1 MCSDLTEELREMLDR
16 HADIPKVIM
25 DWGPESSQADKIIDN
40 SEEGGYLATKY
51 LIERGHS
58 KIACLSGHLD
68 KAACVERI
76 AGYKRALNEAKI
88 SADENMIIEGNFEC
102 DTAVLAAEQIVEM
115 EDRPTAVFCFNDT
128 MALGLMS
135 RLQEKGIRIPEDIS
149 VIGYDNIELAEY
161 FSPPLTTVHQPKRR
175 VGKNAFEILLERIK
189 DKDHEKRVFE
199 MHPEIV
205 ERSTV
210 KTLN

>member
-1 MCSDLTEELREMLDR
+1 
-16 HADIPKVIM
+16 
-25 DWGPESSQADKIIDN
+25 
-40 SEEGGYLATKY
+40 
-51 LIERGHS
+51 
-58 KIACLSGHLD
+58 
-68 KAACVERI
+68 
-76 AGYKRALNEAKI
+76 
-88 SADENMIIEGNFEC
+88 
-102 DTAVLAAEQIVEM
+102 M

-135 RLQEKGIRIPEDIS
+135 RLQQQGIRIPEDIS

>member
-1 MCSDLTEELREMLDR
+1 MNVL
-16 HADIPKVIM
+16 P
-25 DWGPESSQADKIIDN
+25 
-40 SEEGGYLATKY
+40 
-51 LIERGHS
+51 
-58 KIACLSGHLD
+58 
-68 KAACVERI
+68 
-76 AGYKRALNEAKI
+76 GYKRALNEAKI

-175 VGKNAFEILLERIK
+175 VGKNAFEILL
-189 DKDHEKRVFE
+189 
-199 MHPEIV
+199 
-205 ERSTV
+205 SAS
-210 KTLN
+210 KTKTTKTRLRNAP